1 MQFIFFTLYLYASI
15 FCFLLMFYFPSG
27 HSVYIYI
34 IFHSCYYWSHKS
46 HLPQVVMTACSDLNQ
61 LLWPSK
67 QDFCAGSA
75 DTWKKKKKKTSLNC
89 AMLWYLAGT
98 GQGGKKKPLTV
109 CIQPSCLCFGNPLCT
124 VLNDDFHPASLE
136 NNKTTSFHC
145 IWSPISV

>member
-1 MQFIFFTLYLYASI
+1 MQFIFFHTVFICIYFLFSI
-15 FCFLLMFYFPSG
+15 NVLFSQWTQCIL
-27 HSVYIYI
+27 
-34 IFHSCYYWSHKS
+34 IFHSCHYWSHKS

-75 DTWKKKKKKTSLNC
+75 DTWRRKKKKTSLNC
-89 AMLWYLAGT
+89 AMLWYLAGI
-98 GQGGKKKPLTV
+98 GQGGKKKTLTV